1 MLSEIKMPKE
11 NNNKVYDLEERTAVF
26 GEEIIDFAKTI
37 SKHVVTL
44 PLINQLIRAG
54 TAVGA
59 SYCEADCAETRKD
72 FEHKLGI
79 CKKESKETKHW
90 LRMVIKAEPDLK
102 NNAMLLMKE
111 ANELTLIFIAIVR
124 KSKANI
130 ETLKIRNYF
139 FC

>member
-79 CKKESKETKHW
+79 CKGIQRNKT
-90 LRMVIKAEPDLK
+90 LAE
-102 NNAMLLMKE
+102 NGN
-111 ANELTLIFIAIVR
+111 
-124 KSKANI
+124 KSRARFK
-130 ETLKIRNYF
+130 K
-139 FC
+139 